1 MLNKNY
7 GIFENIEFKNFCI
20 YRLLFGISYNL
31 MIPVIPLFFKSIG
44 MKTVTIGIII
54 SLYGVGKTF
63 TQIPWGIISDNIG
76 DKLSLKLSLFFM
88 AFIPVGYVFL
98 NTIFFSGSLYV
109 LQGSIL
115 GMAAPATYSILSRTL
130 DSSKRGECTG
140 FAAAVFTF
148 GGGIGAAIAGFIVT
162 KLNSYNM
169 VFYLSSFGI
178 IISLLYVIINI
189 KKVKVVKYKNGNKG
203 RLKVILQE
211 ILKNNLQYKIIIL
224 ASGVFLGDY
233 IYSCVITLFHF
244 YGQEVLNVST
254 AYTSSIISIY
264 LLVFG
269 LGAPIAGHISD
280 KIGNKKQLFFSFA
293 IMDITLLGLIII
305 RNVNLFT
312 IAIIMY
318 FLGATFLN
326 AALQSSLSEFGQNLK
341 IKGFV
346 FGIVGASESLGYAI
360 GPVVSVCIYNSNK
373 NYLFLGLLIVSV
385 LVSSIY
391 VLFFNK
397 SKI

>member
-189 KKVKVVKYKNGNKG
+189 KKVKVLKYKNGNKG

-244 YGQEVLNVST
+244 YGQEVLKVST

>member
-244 YGQEVLNVST
+244 YGQEVLKVST